1 MAGLIRDANFA
12 GTLMEALSCGVLVV
26 DEKGSVHDV
35 NTSLELMLGSNRD
48 TLVGKDFGN
57 VMGCRK
63 VRATLKGCGLKK
75 CCQVCEARKLFS
87 DAIAQ
92 NKKLKGLTGI
102 QILTNGQ
109 ARNLTTLLEVAP
121 FMQKDRRY
129 AVLMVEAI
137 ARGNIMSPA
146 PGTDGFRGIVGR
158 NEKTRALIDTIRQVA
173 PTDSPVLIQ
182 GESGTGKE
190 LVAQAIHDESQR
202 ARRHFVPI
210 NCGALPEGLI
220 ETELFGHVKGAFTGA
235 IRDKKGRFA
244 LADGGTLFLD
254 EVGELNPHMQVK
266 LLRVLEDGGF
276 WPVGSEQRH
285 YADVRVVSASNR
297 NLEAEVA
304 AGRFRQDLFYR
315 LCVMPIDVPPL
326 RERSGD
332 LALLV
337 DYFLAQYCKA
347 AARPKAAL
355 DPAVLALF
363 QSHAWPG
370 NVRELQN
377 VLHFAL
383 IRCRENSI
391 QIEHLPATLQLNTPR
406 ATFVSNPGP
415 KLKAA
420 DVRRALNEAAG
431 NKRRCAEILGV
442 SRSTLYRFFDRQKN
456 HRKGS

>member
-1 MAGLIRDANFA
+1 MAGHIRDDNFA
-12 GTLMEALSCGVLVV
+12 GTLMESLSCGVLVV

-35 NTSLELMLGSNRD
+35 NTSLEHMLGSNRD
-48 TLVGKDFGN
+48 TLMGKDFGD
-57 VMGCRK
+57 VMGCRNTG
-63 VRATLKGCGLKK
+63 ATLKGCGLKK

-121 FMQKDRRY
+121 FMQKGRRY
-129 AVLMVEAI
+129 ALLMVEEI
-137 ARGNIMSPA
+137 SRGNTISPA
-146 PGTDGFRGIVGR
+146 LGTNGFRGIVGR
-158 NEKTRALIDTIRQVA
+158 HAKTQALIDTIRQVA

-190 LVAQAIHDESQR
+190 LVARAIHDESQR
-202 ARRHFVPI
+202 SRRRFVPI
-210 NCGALPEGLI
+210 NCSALPEGLI

-235 IRDKKGRFA
+235 IRDKKGRFE
-244 LADGGTLFLD
+244 LANEGTLFLD
-254 EVGELNPHMQVK
+254 EVGELNPHMQAK
-266 LLRVLEDGGF
+266 LLRVIEDGGF

-297 NLEAEVA
+297 NLEEEVA

-315 LCVMPIDVPPL
+315 LCVMPITVPPL
-326 RERSGD
+326 RERTGD

-337 DYFLAQYCKA
+337 DHFLSQYCKA
-347 AARPKAAL
+347 AGRPKVDL
-355 DPAVLALF
+355 DPAALALF
-363 QSHAWPG
+363 QTHTWPG

-377 VLHFAL
+377 VLQFAL
-383 IRCRENSI
+383 VRCRDNSI
-391 QIEHLPATLQLNTPR
+391 EIEHLPATLQLNAPR
-406 ATFVSNPGP
+406 ATFVSHPGP

-420 DVRRALNEAAG
+420 HVRQALNEAAG
-431 NKRRCAEILGV
+431 NKRHCAKILGV
-442 SRSTLYRFFDRQKN
+442 SRSTLYRFFDRQKDLQTV
-456 HRKGS
+456 S